1 VKFENPNNKLMK
13 RRTLIKTL
21 VAGGLALPFG
31 SRLLAEPSSSVV
43 RSVARVPSTPFNA
56 PAGSWTLAVL
66 PDTQYYSRDFPE
78 VFIRQ
83 NEWIVANR
91 EVHNILFVAHEGDVV
106 QNNNEPQWENARRA
120 MDVLNRESVPYAVL
134 PGNHDL
140 GNRGRAATRDTLMND
155 YFKES
160 DYKNSSRFALFEP
173 NKMENSWHEIETPT
187 GKYLLLAL
195 EFGPRDEVLDWANEV
210 AAEHKDRKI
219 LVVTHTYLYNN
230 SERLD
235 WAKDKDAPRNNGNPK
250 RYGLTEVSSVN
261 DGEDMWRKFVSRHGN
276 IQMVF
281 NGHTTGTGIGY
292 LESAGA
298 QQTQVHQMLA
308 NYQDSGRGE
317 GRGGVV
323 NPPRGVGGGG
333 YMRLI
338 QFHPDGSSAGVKTYS
353 PWFDHWLEDP
363 GQNYSLQLS

>member
-1 VKFENPNNKLMK
+1 MNSDYPKNRLMK

-31 SRLLAEPSSSVV
+31 SRLLAEPSSSEVV
-43 RSVARVPSTPFNA
+43 RSVVHVPSTPFDA

-83 NEWIVANR
+83 NEWIAANR
-91 EVHNILFVAHEGDVV
+91 ERHNILFVAHEGDLV

-120 MDVLNRESVPYAVL
+120 MDALNRESVPYAIL

-160 DYKNSSRFALFEP
+160 DYKNSARFALFEP

-187 GKYLLLAL
+187 GKYLVLAL
-195 EFGPRDEVLDWANEV
+195 EFGPRDEVLDWANKV
-210 AAEHKDRKI
+210 AAEHKDHKI
-219 LVVTHTYLYNN
+219 LVVTHAYLFRNN
-230 SERLD
+230 ERLE
-235 WAKDKDAPRNNGNPK
+235 WAKDKDARRQNGNPK
-250 RYGLTEVSSVN
+250 RYGLSAVSSVN

-281 NGHTTGTGIGY
+281 NGHNTGTGIGY
-292 LESAGA
+292 RESAGEGGA
-298 QQTQVHQMLA
+298 SVHQMLA
-308 NYQDSGRGE
+308 NYQDSG
-317 GRGGVV
+317 GGAGTVY
-323 NPPRGVGGGG
+323 PQRGVGGGG

-338 QFHPDGSSAGVKTYS
+338 QFHPDGRSAGVKTYS
-353 PWFDHWLEDP
+353 PWYDHWLEEP
-363 GQNYSLQLS
+363 GQHFSLQLS